1 MITDITPPNIEP
13 VTLET
18 AKLFL
23 RIDHEDEDALI
34 ADFIQSARIQIETL
48 CRQSLIARTQRLT
61 LIPPFDQVLKLNIS
75 PIISIDEVTLER
87 SDGVSETIS
96 LDDLS
101 INLRSSPATLCPK
114 TLSVSNWRNRTDN
127 QAITVNVT
135 AGYGEA
141 VTDIP
146 MPLRQAI
153 LLLVGQAYEYRA
165 GQDVPSIPMM
175 VDALIMPYRSLKL

>member
-1 MITDITPPNIEP
+1 MITDITPPNTEP

-48 CRQSLIARTQRLT
+48 CRQTLITRSQKLT
-61 LIPPFDQVLKLNIS
+61 LTPPFDNVLHLNVSPLIS
-75 PIISIDEVTLER
+75 VDEVVMNL
-87 SDGVSETIS
+87 SDGTNYPVS

-101 INLRSSPATLCPK
+101 VNLRSSPAKLTPK
-114 TLSVSNWRNRTDN
+114 TLGIPTWLGRSDI
-127 QAITVNVT
+127 QAITVDVT

-175 VDALIMPYRSLKL
+175 VDALIMPYRSAKL

>member
-1 MITDITPPNIEP
+1 MITDITPPNTEP

-34 ADFIQSARIQIETL
+34 VDFIQSARIQIETL
-48 CRQSLIARTQRLT
+48 CRHTLITRSQKLT
-61 LIPPFDQVLKLNIS
+61 LTPPFDHVLHLNVSPLIS
-75 PIISIDEVTLER
+75 VDELVLNLT
-87 SDGVSETIS
+87 DGTNESVS

-101 INLRSSPATLCPK
+101 VNLRSSPAKLTPK
-114 TLSVSNWRNRTDN
+114 TRGVPLWLGQSDI
-127 QAITVNVT
+127 QAITVDVT

-141 VTDIP
+141 VTDVP

-165 GQDVPSIPMM
+165 GQDLPSIPMM
-175 VDALIMPYRSLKL
+175 VDALIMPYLRVKL